1 MNIIITDDYAAMSRR
16 AADFVVAAIT
26 AKPDSA
32 LVFPTGG
39 TPLGLYEELIRRY
52 QQGAFDPSHLRIFLL
67 DEYVGIGP
75 EDERALL
82 GWLQRTLFEPL
93 HIQPAQITPLPG
105 NAPDLEAACRKFDQ
119 AVRDAGGLDLAILG
133 MGPNGHLG
141 YNEPPANATAPTRV
155 LKLTQSSLDTCAAA
169 WGGRDRLL
177 PHAITAG
184 MDLLLDARQKLLMV
198 NGAHK
203 RAILH
208 AALYGPVHPDVPAS
222 YLQQAE
228 NVTVIVDKAAIEEG

>member
-1 MNIIITDDYAAMSRR
+1 MDIIITDNYAAMSRA
-16 AADFVVAAIT
+16 AADFVAAAIA
-26 AKPDSA
+26 AKPESA

-39 TPLGLYEELIRRY
+39 TPLGLYEELIQRY
-52 QQGAFDPSHLRIFLL
+52 EQGAFDPSRLRIFLL

-75 EDERALL
+75 EDARSLL
-82 GWLQRTLFEPL
+82 GWLQRTLFTPL

-105 NAPDLEAACRKFDQ
+105 NAANLETACRQFEQ
-119 AVRDAGGLDLAILG
+119 AVMDAGGLDLAILG
-133 MGPNGHLG
+133 IGPNGHLG
-141 YNEPPANATAPTRV
+141 YNEPPADAAAPTRV
-155 LKLTQSSLDTCAAA
+155 LELTQSSLDTCAAA

-184 MDLLLDARQKLLMV
+184 MDLLLAARQKLLIV

-208 AALYGPVHPDVPAS
+208 AALYGPVQPEVPAS
-222 YLQQAE
+222 YLQMAD
-228 NVTVIVDKAAIEEG
+228 NVTVIVDRAAMPDG